1 MAGMDAIIA
10 ALKQL
15 LRRSKLYRYW
25 QTAETIDPG
34 SAEGAILLGNFV
46 SALRAKRLAD
56 VLELGTLRSIPDR
69 PTHHREW
76 CSHDARFVM
85 SDFVPGL
92 DVDVVAD
99 IHSLDS
105 VFGSQSFDFVIACSV
120 FEHVQRP
127 WIAAQRI
134 ANVLRPDGQV
144 FIQTHQSFPIHGFPS
159 DYWRF
164 TQEALRTLFADAG
177 LIILATWYDFPAQIL
192 SKRIPGTK
200 NHPAF
205 LNVCITAQKP
215 ANGTTT

>member
-1 MAGMDAIIA
+1 MDAIIV

-15 LRRSKLYRYW
+15 LRRSKLYRCW
-25 QTAETIDPG
+25 RTRESIDPG
-34 SAEGAILLGNFV
+34 SAEGAALLGNFI

-56 VLELGTLRSIPDR
+56 VLELGTLRSISDR

-76 CSHDARFVM
+76 CFDDARFVM

-99 IHSLDS
+99 IHSLDD
-105 VFGSQSFDFVIACSV
+105 VFGAQSFDFVIAYSV

-127 WIAAQRI
+127 WIGAQRI
-134 ANVLRPDGQV
+134 ANVLRPGGQL
-144 FIQTHQSFPIHGFPS
+144 FIQTHQSYPIHGYPS

-177 LIILATWYDFPAQIL
+177 LIILATCYEFPAQIH
-192 SKRIPGTK
+192 SQRIPDTK
-200 NHPAF
+200 NYPAF
-205 LNVCITAQKP
+205 LNVCLTAQKS
-215 ANGTTT
+215 NGLPT